1 MDILMTREALSKIL
15 ENALNLGRIDYIDM
29 ITPEYDKIK
38 QREAQRYLKRRG
50 YEPKVLDEWRNMG
63 LIHRRKDGARNSP
76 VYYSLKEIQ
85 KQITITEMS
94 KGNIRTHIPKLEN
107 REPPT

>member
-1 MDILMTREALSKIL
+1 MEKEIVMRGEAFEKIK
-15 ENALNLGRIDYIDM
+15 ENAMFLGQIQYMTM
-29 ITPEYDKIK
+29 ITPESDKIK

-63 LIHRRKDGARNSP
+63 LIHRRKDGARNSS

-85 KQITITEMS
+85 RQITVTEMM
-94 KGNIRTHIPKLEN
+94 KGNIIQIT
-107 REPPT
+107 

>member
-1 MDILMTREALSKIL
+1 MEQEIVMKREAFDKII
-15 ENALNLGRIDYIDM
+15 EHAMFLGQIQYMTM
-29 ITPEYDKIK
+29 ITPESDKIK

-63 LIHRRKDGARNSP
+63 LIHRRKDGARNSS

-85 KQITITEMS
+85 KQISVTEMT
-94 KGNIRTHIPKLEN
+94 KGDISYLEPK
-107 REPPT
+107 

>member
-1 MDILMTREALSKIL
+1 MDVLISRESLDRIIEHAMFLGQIQYMT
-15 ENALNLGRIDYIDM
+15 M
-29 ITPEYDKIK
+29 ITPESDKIK

-63 LIHRRKDGARNSP
+63 LIHRRKDGARNSS

-85 KQITITEMS
+85 RQITVTEMS
-94 KGNIRTHIPKLEN
+94 KGNIRTHIPKCK
-107 REPPT
+107 TG